1 MSISMEF
8 TADTSRLDKL
18 TGELAGKV
26 RDAVLIGGHNIEAG
40 AKEEITAV
48 GAIDT
53 GTTKDSIDVRPEDG
67 GFAAR
72 IGPHTHY
79 AIYIEM
85 GTVRMAARPFLM
97 PAYHREIPIF
107 KKAVAAIVE
116 PYQ

>member
-26 RDAVLIGGHNIEAG
+26 RDAVLIGAYAIEAD
-40 AKEEITAV
+40 AKENCPV
-48 GAIDT
+48 DL
-53 GTTKDSIDVRPEDG
+53 GTTKGSIDVRPEDG